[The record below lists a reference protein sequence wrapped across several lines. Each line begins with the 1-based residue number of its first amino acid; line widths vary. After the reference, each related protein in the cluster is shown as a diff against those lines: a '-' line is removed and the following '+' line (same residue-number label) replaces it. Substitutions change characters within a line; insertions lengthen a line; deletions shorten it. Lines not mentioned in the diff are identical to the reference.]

1 MKQENNSVKI
11 GKKNKITNSVIG
23 SYNQITNEDQQ
34 QSEKW
39 YNKLFWKIIIPVV
52 VGVAVAAICLWI
64 GLK

>member
-52 VGVAVAAICLWI
+52 VGVAVVAICLWI

>member
-39 YNKLFWKIIIPVV
+39 YNNLFWKISIPVV
-52 VGVAVAAICLWI
+52 VGVAVVAICLWI